1 MPHSSGGGSHRS
13 GSHSGRS
20 SSSHRS
26 SSHRSSY
33 RSSSHRSSYGRDRYR
48 SDRYS
53 SSGSRSFGSDDVSYA
68 KISKSPF
75 PGARRYR
82 YYHDGSYRYCYS
94 TQDPSKSF
102 RPSRLLLGIAYIPF
116 LAVGGFM
123 LLSSMRSIFAK
134 PKTYDYDIVIKDEA
148 GILDSFFDLDGT
160 LEAFRDKTGV
170 TPAVIT
176 VNNETWQ
183 NRFDSLESYAYNRYI
198 AEFSD
203 ESHWL
208 LVYSEPVTPDPE
220 FNDWYW
226 EGIQGDNT
234 DSVIT
239 DAVADG
245 MTNMVQTSLDAGY
258 DLTDVLEKAFEEATD
273 NIIVRKPTIFSLLPS
288 MLPAMLMIAFVCF
301 HAYFML
307 GLNELKYK
315 NAELDPDAPENYPNL
330 GTPFRE
336 TPSARMPAV
345 SFNEPNGTQQS
356 FGTPQQSFNSPYGAQ
371 QPYGTPQQSFNEPY
385 GAQQSFNASYGAQ
398 PSAGG
403 GQPYGRTGTEPE
415 PEPEMPSLTELQE
428 QPEPQPAAMP
438 SVSPSVSPAVPPAV
452 APAPRESEKFGDLE
466 TDVCRWCGMRYVR
479 GIQYCPGCGVSL
491 AEFRRD

>member
-20 SSSHRS
+20 SSH
-26 SSHRSSY
+26 

-53 SSGSRSFGSDDVSYA
+53 SSGSRSFGSDDVPYA

-94 TQDPSKSF
+94 TQDPSKNF

-116 LAVGGFM
+116 LAVGGVL
-123 LLSSMRSIFAK
+123 LLSSMRSIFVK
-134 PKTYDYDIVIKDEA
+134 PRTYDIVIKDEA
-148 GILDSFFDLDGT
+148 GILDSSFDLDGT

-273 NIIVRKPTIFSLLPS
+273 NIIVRKPTIFSQLPS

-315 NAELDPDAPENYPNL
+315 NAELDPDAPENYPDL
-330 GTPFRE
+330 GAPFRE
-336 TPSARMPAV
+336 TPSHAMPAL
-345 SFNEPNGTQQS
+345 SSGEPN
-356 FGTPQQSFNSPYGAQ
+356 GAQ
-371 QPYGTPQQSFNEPY
+371 QPYGTQQPFGTQQPY
-385 GAQQSFNASYGAQ
+385 GTQQPVSS
-398 PSAGG
+398 
-403 GQPYGRTGTEPE
+403 GQPYGLPATEPE
-415 PEPEMPSLTELQE
+415 PDMPPLTFPAA
-428 QPEPQPAAMP
+428 QPEPQPLL
-438 SVSPSVSPAVPPAV
+438 S
-452 APAPRESEKFGDLE
+452 
-466 TDVCRWCGMRYVR
+466 
-479 GIQYCPGCGVSL
+479 
-491 AEFRRD
+491 RRA